1 MRGPASCASLD
12 SLRGMPEIEN
22 GLLIVLSVALFA
34 AKGFALVDCVARPS
48 AKFTYIETL
57 PKQTWLII
65 LVLALLAH
73 LVDGFNP
80 LGLLSLIGTV
90 AAFVYLAQVR
100 GSDSR

>member
-1 MRGPASCASLD
+1 MFEIQNSLMAVI
-12 SLRGMPEIEN
+12 SI
-22 GLLIVLSVALFA
+22 ALFA

-73 LVDGFNP
+73 LVSWNP
-80 LGLLSLIGTV
+80 LGLLNLIGTV
-90 AAFVYLAQVR
+90 AALVYLAQVR
-100 GSDSR
+100 GSESR

>member
-1 MRGPASCASLD
+1 MF
-12 SLRGMPEIEN
+12 EIQG
-22 GLLIVLSVALFA
+22 GLSIVLSVALFA

-65 LVLALLAH
+65 LVLAVLAH
-73 LVDGFNP
+73 LVSWNP
-80 LGLLSLIGTV
+80 LGLLNLIGTV
-90 AAFVYLAQVR
+90 AALVYLAQVR

>member
-1 MRGPASCASLD
+1 MTFVISIL
-12 SLRGMPEIEN
+12 
-22 GLLIVLSVALFA
+22 LFA

-65 LVLALLAH
+65 LGLAVLLHVLIWDPLKLLN
-73 LVDGFNP
+73 LV
-80 LGLLSLIGTV
+80 GTV
-90 AAFVYLAQVR
+90 AALVYLAQVR

>member
-1 MRGPASCASLD
+1 MF
-12 SLRGMPEIEN
+12 EIQN
-22 GLLIVLSVALFA
+22 GLIFIISIALFA

-65 LVLALLAH
+65 LVLSVLTHLLWWDPLH
-73 LVDGFNP
+73 LLN
-80 LGLLSLIGTV
+80 LAGTV
-90 AAFVYLAQVR
+90 GALVYLAQVR

>member
-1 MRGPASCASLD
+1 MFEIQNSL
-12 SLRGMPEIEN
+12 MVI
-22 GLLIVLSVALFA
+22 LSVALFI

-48 AKFTYIETL
+48 AKFGYIETL

-65 LVLALLAH
+65 LVLAIAGH

-90 AAFVYLAQVR
+90 AALVYLAQVR
-100 GSDSR
+100 GSSH